1 MNWIKKKFMDFKIHG
16 KMLYSNIF
24 IALIPLLIVGIMGIV
39 ISTREAQKNV
49 SQHTSQTI
57 GQIQQMVDTYISSIE
72 KLSNTLIESVST
84 SEVMSMNSE
93 QNPNWNEKSNQIKEQ
108 FRITAGAYDEIAGI
122 FLATENDLYI
132 STGMSRISREPFAKE
147 NWYIQAKENPNTMQI
162 IGNVTGRNIV
172 TNAEYSI
179 DDVFSVVK
187 AVTDTDT
194 GEVIGV
200 LLIDINHT
208 IISQAI
214 RDAVIG
220 DGGFVFVL
228 DKEDHMVYTVPNDI
242 VYRIDPKWLAQEGVP
257 VNAKIK
263 GESYQIRYQESSYTG
278 WKIVSVYS
286 QQEIMSGV
294 NTMIAL
300 FVSVLIAALLLI
312 LFVAIK
318 LSSTITR
325 PILVLTDLMKQ
336 TEKGN
341 LSVRFVS
348 DYQDEVSGLGRR
360 FNRML
365 EQIQGLLDTVYKEQE
380 NMRQAELKI
389 VQEQFKPHF
398 LYNTLDTIGWMAR
411 EHSANDI
418 VRLVDALTNVFRVS
432 LSRGNDYITLK
443 DEVLY
448 ISNYLYIQKIRYGN
462 RVDYQIKMDENFN
475 QVLVPKLILQ
485 PLVENAIY
493 HGVKMKRG
501 EGHLQIEVAN
511 VDASWIRMSVTD
523 DGKGMPLSKVE
534 ELTQILNNQMYIEE
548 KQSFGLFYIKER
560 LRLRYGN
567 NYKATVESVQE
578 KGTTISVYIPAEQGE
593 DERDE

>member
-1 MNWIKKKFMDFKIHG
+1 MKRIKKKFMDIKIHG

-24 IALIPLLIVGIMGIV
+24 IALIPLLIVGIMGIA

-57 GQIQQMVDTYISSIE
+57 SQIQQMVDTYISSIE
-72 KLSNTLIESVST
+72 KLSNTLIEPVSI
-84 SEVMSMNSE
+84 SEVMTMNSE
-93 QNPNWNEKSNQIKEQ
+93 QVSNWSEKSNQIKEQ

-122 FLATENDLYI
+122 FLATEKDLYI
-132 STGMSRISREPFAKE
+132 STGMSRISREPFANE
-147 NWYIQAKENPNTMQI
+147 GWYIQAKENPSTMQI

-187 AVTDTDT
+187 AVTDADT
-194 GEVIGV
+194 GEVLGV

-242 VYRIDPKWLAQEGVP
+242 VYRIDPKWLIEEGGP
-257 VNAKIK
+257 VNARIK
-263 GESYQIRYQESSYTG
+263 GETYQIRYQESNYTG

-286 QQEIMSGV
+286 QEEIMGGV

-300 FVSVLIAALLLI
+300 FVSVLIAALLLV
-312 LFVAIK
+312 LFVAVK

-325 PILVLTDLMKQ
+325 PIIVLTDLMKQ
-336 TEKGN
+336 TEKGD
-341 LSVRFVS
+341 LSVRFEG
-348 DYQDEVSGLGRR
+348 DYQDEVSELGRR

-365 EQIQGLLDTVYKEQE
+365 ERIQGLLDTVYKEQE

-411 EHSANDI
+411 EHSADDI

-462 RVDYQIKMDENFN
+462 RVDYQIKMDENCN
-475 QVLVPKLILQ
+475 QTLVPKLILQ

-501 EGHLQIEVAN
+501 EGHLQIKVINENA
-511 VDASWIRMSVTD
+511 WIKMSVTD
-523 DGKGMPLSKVE
+523 DGKGMSAEKVDELS
-534 ELTQILNNQMYIEE
+534 QILNNQMYIEE

-560 LRLRYGN
+560 LRLRYGD
-567 NYKATVESVQE
+567 NYRATVESIEE
-578 KGTTISVYIPAEQGE
+578 KGTTISIYIPSESKEG
-593 DERDE
+593 DE

>member
-1 MNWIKKKFMDFKIHG
+1 
-16 KMLYSNIF
+16 
-24 IALIPLLIVGIMGIV
+24 MGIV

-49 SQHTSQTI
+49 SQHMSQTV
-57 GQIQQMVDTYISSIE
+57 GQIQQMVDTYISGIE
-72 KLSNTLIESVST
+72 KLSNTLIGPVST
-84 SEVMSMNSE
+84 SEVMTMNSE
-93 QNPNWNEKSNQIKEQ
+93 TDESWTEKSNQIKEQ
-108 FRITAGAYDEIAGI
+108 FRVTASAYDEIAGI
-122 FLATENDLYI
+122 FLATEEDLYI
-132 STGMSRISREPFAKE
+132 STGMSRISREPFTKE
-147 NWYIQAKENPNTMQI
+147 NWYIQAKENPETMQI

-187 AVTDTDT
+187 AVTDPNT

-220 DGGFVFVL
+220 EGGFVFVL

-242 VYRIDPKWLAQEGVP
+242 VYRIDPKWLVEENVP
-257 VNAKIK
+257 VSAKIK
-263 GESYQIRYQESSYTG
+263 GEEYQIRFQESSYTG
-278 WKIVSVYS
+278 WKIVSVYA

-294 NTMIAL
+294 NAMIAL
-300 FVSVLIAALLLI
+300 FVGVLIAALLLV
-312 LFVAIK
+312 LFVAVK

-336 TEKGN
+336 TEKGD
-341 LSVRFVS
+341 LSVRFAG

-411 EHSANDI
+411 EHSADDI

-432 LSRGNDYITLK
+432 LSRGNDYITMK

-462 RVDYQIKMDENFN
+462 RVDYRIQMDDNYDI
-475 QVLVPKLILQ
+475 VLVPKLILQ

-501 EGHLQIEVAN
+501 EGHLQIIVSAEGNEWVK
-511 VDASWIRMSVTD
+511 MSVTD
-523 DGKGMPLSKVE
+523 DGKGMTPEKVE
-534 ELTQILNNQMYIEE
+534 ELTQILNNQIYIEE
-548 KQSFGLFYIKER
+548 KQSFGLYYIKER
-560 LRLRYGN
+560 LRLRYGD
-567 NYKATVESVQE
+567 NYKATVESVEEQ
-578 KGTTISVYIPAEQGE
+578 GTTISIYIPIEQKEG
-593 DERDE
+593 DEENE